1 VTGAST
7 GMIGTAVAQQHLRS
21 LLNFCNSPQKNS
33 PEAHIH
39 FKPVLIT
46 EDGEVT
52 VESTAIFLHGYM
64 VEFYGFIERVY
75 TALPRRNA

>member
-1 VTGAST
+1 
-7 GMIGTAVAQQHLRS
+7 MLGTAVSQQHLRS
-21 LLNFCNSPQKNS
+21 LLSLCNSPQMNS
-33 PEAHIH
+33 PEAYIQ
-39 FKPVLIT
+39 FKPGLIT